1 MVALTGWDLSVS
13 SGIFSLYLCEF
24 SSDNPTVSHSPIM
37 LFALT
42 GDSKSAVGLTLNVS
56 VCLPLCV
63 IY

>member
-1 MVALTGWDLSVS
+1 MVALTGWDLSVWI
-13 SGIFSLYLCEF
+13 GVFSLYLCEF
-24 SSDNPTVSHSPIM
+24 SSDSPTVSHSPIM

-42 GDSKSAVGLTLNVS
+42 GESKLAVGPTVNVS